1 LQVGVRQAIK
11 IADRVLLLE
20 RGRVA
25 LQGPAGEMARRL
37 DEIEAGHLSG
47 GASAG
52 TDRRSARRVSRAHSW
67 LIASPM
73 SAIASSIVS
82 ITFVSY
88 STCSV

>member
-37 DEIEAGHLSG
+37 DEIEAGHLWVVRQP
-47 GASAG
+47 ARTDEAPAESAALTPG
-52 TDRRSARRVSRAHSW
+52 
-67 LIASPM
+67 
-73 SAIASSIVS
+73 
-82 ITFVSY
+82 
-88 STCSV
+88 